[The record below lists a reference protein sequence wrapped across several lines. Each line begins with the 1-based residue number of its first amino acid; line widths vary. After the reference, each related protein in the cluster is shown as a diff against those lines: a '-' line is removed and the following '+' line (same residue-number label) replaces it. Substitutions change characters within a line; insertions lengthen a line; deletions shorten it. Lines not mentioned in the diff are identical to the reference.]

1 MTKAFLHGRTEAIR
15 TVQSESIHFVKVSLL
30 VFNTLPLSHCLTL
43 TCLVPLVDFL
53 LRGVTTGKDKRSSPR
68 M

>member
-30 VFNTLPLSHCLTL
+30 FFNIPLLLHCLTL
-43 TCLVPLVDFL
+43 IYLVPLVDFL
-53 LRGVTTGKDKRSSPR
+53 LRGVTTGKDRRSPPC